1 MKNFYL
7 TTLLLL
13 SFVSNAQIINFPDP
27 NFKAELLSQ
36 NVDLNTDGEID
47 QTEALQ
53 VINMVLDNP
62 SITSLEGLEYFH
74 NLASIWCTNL
84 QITEL
89 NLCQTSVKFFN
100 CTNLLNLVS
109 INLKNNVESEWI
121 FIEPPFPPFILNN
134 VPALQYICCDASE
147 LAATEDNL
155 SGFNIIPTT
164 DCFPQ
169 CATAVLN
176 NPSIELTTGFTIAPN
191 PVETTFMITT
201 INGLEIDKIEIY
213 NALGQKV
220 KSVNP
225 KETSI
230 DVSDLHSGVY
240 FISVTSNQG
249 NKKQKFLKV

>member
-1 MKNFYL
+1 MKNYYIIA
-7 TTLLLL
+7 LL
-13 SFVSNAQIINFPDP
+13 FFTFTSNAQVINFPDP
-27 NFKAELLSQ
+27 NFKANLISQ
-36 NVDLNTDGEID
+36 NFDLNVDGEID

-62 SITSLEGLEYFH
+62 SINSLEGLEYFH

-134 VPALQYICCDASE
+134 VPALQYFCCDASE

-155 SGFNIIPTT
+155 FGFNVTPTT
-164 DCFPQ
+164 DCFPE
-169 CATAVLN
+169 CATEVLN
-176 NPSIELTTGFTIAPN
+176 NPTNELKTGFTIAPN
-191 PVETTFMITT
+191 PVANTFT
-201 INGLEIDKIEIY
+201 INSIDGLEIAKIEIF
-213 NALGQKV
+213 NSFGQRV
-220 KSVNP
+220 KSVNL
-225 KETSI
+225 KETLI
-230 DVSDLHSGVY
+230 EVSELNSGVY
-240 FISVTSNQG
+240 FISVTSNKG
-249 NKKQKFLKV
+249 IEKQKFLKM

>member
-1 MKNFYL
+1 MKNYYIIA
-7 TTLLLL
+7 LL
-13 SFVSNAQIINFPDP
+13 FFTFTSNAQVINFPDP
-27 NFKAELLSQ
+27 NFKANLISQ
-36 NVDLNTDGEID
+36 NFDLNVDGEID

-134 VPALQYICCDASE
+134 VPALQYFCCDASE

-155 SGFNIIPTT
+155 FGFNVTPTT
-164 DCFPQ
+164 DCFPE

-176 NPSIELTTGFTIAPN
+176 NPTNELKTGFTIAPN
-191 PVETTFMITT
+191 PVANTFT
-201 INGLEIDKIEIY
+201 INSIDGLEIAKIEIF
-213 NALGQKV
+213 NSLGQRV
-220 KSVNP
+220 KSVNL
-225 KETSI
+225 KETLI
-230 DVSDLHSGVY
+230 EVSELNSGVY
-240 FISVTSNQG
+240 FISVISNKG
-249 NKKQKFLKV
+249 IEKQKFLKL